1 MVWRSVE
8 LADNLAAAWCAGS
21 MSERLPY
28 ESDVSDAQ
36 WALIEP
42 VILAWKAQHPSPTGH
57 SGSYDYREVVNGIFY
72 QNRTGY
78 QWEYLPHDLPTP
90 RAVKYYFYAWRDDGL
105 DETIHDLLRAQVR
118 EKAGRTEDP
127 SLVVADTQSLH
138 AAMNVPAST
147 TGKDANKKVPGR
159 KRGLAVDVIGLVI
172 AVVAASAGLH
182 DNVFGTRLLD
192 KVAAKAPTVTTAL
205 VDQGFKSSVVEHG
218 AGLGIVVDIVQRN
231 PDQTGFVPQ
240 AIRWR
245 VQQTN
250 GTLLLQRRM
259 VREYEVNESSSESR
273 VYWAITSIMA
283 RRLTGE
289 STPTWRGA

>member
-1 MVWRSVE
+1 
-8 LADNLAAAWCAGS
+8 

>member
-1 MVWRSVE
+1 MVWRSAE
-8 LADNLAAAWCAGS
+8 PPDRLAAAWCAGS
-21 MSERLPY
+21 VSERLPY
-28 ESDVSDAQ
+28 KSDVSDAQ

-42 VILAWKAQHPSPTGH
+42 VIVAWKAQHPSPTGH
-57 SGSYDYREVVNGIFY
+57 SGVYDYREIVNGIFY
-72 QNRTGY
+72 QNRTGC
-78 QWEYLPHDLPTP
+78 QWDYLPHDLPP
-90 RAVKYYFYAWRDDGL
+90 PGAVKYYFYTWRDDGL
-105 DETIHDLLRAQVR
+105 DEVVHDLLRAQVR
-118 EKAGRTEDP
+118 EKAGRSEDP

-138 AAMNVPAST
+138 AAMNVPAAT

-172 AVVAASAGLH
+172 AVVVASAGLH

-218 AGLGIVVDIVQRN
+218 AGLDITVQIVQRN
-231 PDQTGFVPQ
+231 PEQTGFVPQ
-240 AIRWR
+240 PIRWR
-245 VQQTN
+245 VEQTN
-250 GTLLLQRRM
+250 GTLLLQRRL
-259 VREYEVNESSSESR
+259 VREYEATESSSESR

-289 STPTWRGA
+289 TTPTWRGA